1 MRGLIELEQ
10 VSFRYQNEASHVLE
24 NINLTIEQG
33 EWVGIVG
40 RNGSGKSTLAKL
52 LNGLCLATSGV
63 VRVNHTVLTDESKFQ
78 IRNHIGMV
86 FQNPENQ
93 FVGTTVADDVAFGL
107 ENLAVPRE
115 TMIKRIDQSL
125 EQVDMTAYKNHEP
138 SRLSGGQ
145 KQRVALAS
153 VLAMQPEVIVLD
165 EATSMLDPIGTD
177 QVLSLIQE
185 LHEKLGVTVI
195 MVTHDLNEAALADRV
210 ITLDAGTVWFDGKPR
225 ELLEKG
231 DQLHEVGLEPP
242 FVTKVYQQLTR
253 QSLNITQEPL
263 HYEELVDEL
272 WRLYLK
278 T

>member
-1 MRGLIELEQ
+1 MLGLIELEQ

-24 NINLTIEQG
+24 NINLTIEHG
-33 EWVGIVG
+33 EWVAIVG

-63 VRVNHTVLTDESKFQ
+63 VRVNQTVLTDESKHQ
-78 IRNHIGMV
+78 ARHYIGMV

-125 EQVDMTAYKNHEP
+125 EQVDMTIYKDHEP

-165 EATSMLDPIGTD
+165 EATSMLDPIGKK

-185 LHEKLGVTVI
+185 LQEQLGVTVI

-210 ITLDAGTVWFDGKPR
+210 ITLDEGTVWFDGKPR

-253 QSLNITQEPL
+253 QSIDITQEPL

>member
-1 MRGLIELEQ
+1 MIELEQ

-24 NINLTIEQG
+24 NINLTIEHG
-33 EWVGIVG
+33 EWVAIVG

-63 VRVNHTVLTDESKFQ
+63 VRVNQTVLTDESKHQ
-78 IRNHIGMV
+78 ARHYIGMV

-125 EQVDMTAYKNHEP
+125 EQVDMTIYKDHEP

-165 EATSMLDPIGTD
+165 EATSMLDPIGKK

-185 LHEKLGVTVI
+185 LQEQLGVTVI

-210 ITLDAGTVWFDGKPR
+210 ITLDEGTVWFDGKPR

-253 QSLNITQEPL
+253 QSIDITQEPL

>member
-24 NINLTIEQG
+24 NINLTIEPG
-33 EWVGIVG
+33 EWVAIVG

-63 VRVNHTVLTDESKFQ
+63 VQVNHTVLTDESKHQ
-78 IRNHIGMV
+78 VRTQIGMV

-115 TMIKRIDQSL
+115 TIIKRIDQSL
-125 EQVDMTAYKNHEP
+125 EQVGMTAYKDHEP

-165 EATSMLDPIGTD
+165 EATSMLDPIGKE

-185 LHEKLGVTVI
+185 LQEQLGVTVI

-210 ITLDAGTVWFDGKPR
+210 ITLDEGTVWFDGKPR

-253 QSLNITQEPL
+253 QSIDITQEPL